1 MVAVRSGVRIR
12 VNVRIRLRVMI
23 TVSVRAVWWLD
34 KVNTSAL
41 LPC

>member
-1 MVAVRSGVRIR
+1 MVAVRAGVRIR
-12 VNVRIRLRVMI
+12 VKVRIRLI